1 MNKLTNLNPQITSQ
15 RRSEVLQARF
25 AQRVAAALTEQQ
37 HLSPRRDI
45 EERLRVAR
53 EQALGRAREARRS
66 AAAPAV
72 VSTGG
77 GTVALGGASGP
88 GGSDGAPWWLRLSSL
103 LPLAVLL
110 AGLLMIDRHYT
121 QSQIEA
127 AAEVDAALLADDLPP
142 EAYSDP
148 GFAEFLKGERR

>member
-1 MNKLTNLNPQITSQ
+1 MNKLTNLSAQ
-15 RRSEVLQARF
+15 RRSEVLQERF
-25 AQRVAAALTEQQ
+25 ARRVAAALTEQQ
-37 HLSPRRDI
+37 SVAPRRDI

-53 EQALGRAREARRS
+53 EQALGRARVAPRT
-66 AAAPAV
+66 AGAPAI

-77 GTVALGGASGP
+77 GTVALGGDSGP
-88 GGSDGAPWWLRLSSL
+88 GNSEGSPWWLRLSSL
-103 LPLAVLL
+103 LPLALL
-110 AGLLMIDRHYT
+110 LVGLLLIDRHYT

-142 EAYSDP
+142 EAYRDP

>member
-1 MNKLTNLNPQITSQ
+1 MNKLTNLTPQITSQ
-15 RRSEVLQARF
+15 RRSELLETRF
-25 AQRVAAALTEQQ
+25 AQGVAAALTEQQ
-37 HLSPRRDI
+37 AASPRRDI

-72 VSTGG
+72 VATGS
-77 GTVALGGASGP
+77 GTAALGGPDGVSGT
-88 GGSDGAPWWLRLSSL
+88 PWWLRLSSL
-103 LPLAVLL
+103 LPLVVLL
-110 AGLLMIDRHYT
+110 AGLLLIDRHYT

-142 EAYSDP
+142 EAYRDP

>member
-1 MNKLTNLNPQITSQ
+1 MNKLTNLTPE
-15 RRSEVLQARF
+15 RRREVLQARF

-37 HLSPRRDI
+37 VVNPRRDI
-45 EERLRVAR
+45 DERLRVAR
-53 EQALGRAREARRS
+53 EQALGRVRVATRRTG
-66 AAAPAV
+66 APAAV
-72 VSTGG
+72 ATGD
-77 GTVALGGASGP
+77 GTVALGGP
-88 GGSDGAPWWLRLSSL
+88 GSSEGSPWWLRLSSL
-103 LPLAVLL
+103 LPLALLL

-142 EAYSDP
+142 EAYRDP